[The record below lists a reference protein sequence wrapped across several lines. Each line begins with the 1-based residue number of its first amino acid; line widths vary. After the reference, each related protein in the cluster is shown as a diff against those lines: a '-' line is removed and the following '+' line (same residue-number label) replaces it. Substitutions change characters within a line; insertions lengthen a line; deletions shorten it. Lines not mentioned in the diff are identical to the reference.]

1 MDVLPRTMWPLPLAD
16 LGEGPGCP
24 RSPPYVLA
32 KLKPAGLKK
41 IYIFKAGAP
50 LFYYGLHKRDP
61 LLLED
66 LNQPLIGKGSTG
78 LVIWPEF

>member
-1 MDVLPRTMWPLPLAD
+1 MAFATSGSRVGAWLFQVASLCFGQTEASRA
-16 LGEGPGCP
+16 
-24 RSPPYVLA
+24 
-32 KLKPAGLKK
+32 KK
-41 IYIFKAGAP
+41 IYIFKAGAH

>member
-1 MDVLPRTMWPLPLAD
+1 MWPLPLAD
-16 LGEGPGCP
+16 HRGGAWLSQAPSLCFGQTEAS
-24 RSPPYVLA
+24 RA
-32 KLKPAGLKK
+32 KN
-41 IYIFKAGAP
+41 IYIFEAGAP
-50 LFYYGLHKRDP
+50 LFYYGLDKREP